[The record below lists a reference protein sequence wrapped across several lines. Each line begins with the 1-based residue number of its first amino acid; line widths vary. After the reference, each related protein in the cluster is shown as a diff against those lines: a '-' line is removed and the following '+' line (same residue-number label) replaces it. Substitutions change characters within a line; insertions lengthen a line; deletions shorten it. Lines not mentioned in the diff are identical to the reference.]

1 MDKAPTL
8 SQAAW
13 ASAKRTLAVV
23 GAFSLFINVLM
34 LTAPLFMLQV
44 YDRVLVSQSQSTL
57 FLLAVVAVGALIL
70 YGILDSIRGNIL
82 LRVGARF
89 DAMLAQ
95 PAFRTV
101 LERGSTAGPLRD
113 IDQLRAFFSSP
124 ALTAVFDA
132 PWSPLYLIIGYML
145 HPWLG
150 HVGLVGG
157 IILFALGLLNQRAAA
172 QPTREA
178 SRHMGAASSFAEQ
191 SARNR
196 DAIHAMGMIPALT
209 AIWKQSHDQGVGFQ
223 AQAGGRGAVIASSAK
238 TIRFIIQV
246 MVLAVGAGLAI
257 QQEITP
263 GVMIAASIILAR
275 ALAPVEQSIQGWRAL
290 VQARQ
295 SAARVEDFLADVTER
310 EPTTPLPPPEG
321 RLEVS
326 GLYVVPPN
334 AQNAVVHNVSF
345 AIEPGTILGI
355 TGPSGSGKSS
365 LLRALAGIWQPRAGV
380 VRLDGVNLH
389 EWPREECGQY
399 VGYLPQAV
407 ELFNAT
413 VAQNIARFQM
423 TEDGIVEAA
432 QAAHAHDLI
441 LKLPGGYDAP
451 VGASGEQISGG
462 QRQRVALARA
472 LFGNPR
478 FILLDEPAANLDQ
491 AGEDALRKT
500 LAGLK
505 SRGASVL
512 IVAHQP
518 ALFSVTDQLMVMT
531 DGQITAMGPTADIL
545 RQITRRVEPEE
556 ARKQTDK
563 PASAQVALKAAGGG
577 KPAPRPKKSAVQIKP
592 VAGKPPKPKS

>member
-8 SQAAW
+8 PQAAW
-13 ASAKRTLAVV
+13 TVAKRTLAVV
-23 GAFSLFINVLM
+23 AIFSLFINVLM

-57 FLLAVVAVGALIL
+57 FLLAVVAIGALIL
-70 YGILDSIRGNIL
+70 YGILDSIRGNIV

-89 DAMLAQ
+89 DSMLAQ

-113 IDQLRAFFSSP
+113 IDQLRGFFSSP
-124 ALTAVFDA
+124 ALIAIFDA
-132 PWSPLYLIIGYML
+132 PWSPLYLAIGYML

-157 IILFALGLLNQRAAA
+157 LVLFGLGVLNQRTAAK
-172 QPTREA
+172 PTREA
-178 SRHMGAASSFAEQ
+178 SRHMGTASSFAEQ

-209 AIWKQSHDQGVGFQ
+209 AIWKQNHDQGVGFQ
-223 AQAGGRGAVIASSAK
+223 AQAGGRAAVISSSAK

-275 ALAPVEQSIQGWRAL
+275 ALAPIEQSIQGWRAL

-295 SAARVEDFLADVTER
+295 SAGRVDEFMADVTLP
-310 EPTTPLPPPEG
+310 EPTTPLPAPDG
-321 RLEVS
+321 KLDVS
-326 GLYVVPPN
+326 GLYVVPPGTK
-334 AQNAVVHNVSF
+334 AAVVHNVSF
-345 AIEPGTILGI
+345 SLEPGTILGI

-365 LLRALAGIWQPRAGV
+365 LLRALAGVWTPYGGS
-380 VRLDGVNLH
+380 VRLDGVNMH
-389 EWPREECGQY
+389 EWPRDECGQY

-407 ELFNAT
+407 ELFNAS
-413 VAQNIARFQM
+413 VAQNICRFQM
-423 TEDGIVEAA
+423 VQDGIVDAA
-432 QAAHAHDLI
+432 KAAHAHDAI
-441 LKLPGGYDAP
+441 LALSGGYDAP
-451 VGASGEQISGG
+451 VGAGGECISGG

-478 FILLDEPAANLDQ
+478 FVLLDEPTSNLDQ
-491 AGEDALRKT
+491 AGEEALRKT
-500 LAGLK
+500 LRGLK
-505 SRGASVL
+505 QRGATVL
-512 IVAHQP
+512 LVAHQP
-518 ALFSVTDQLMVMT
+518 ALFSVTDQLMVLVG
-531 DGQITAMGPTADIL
+531 GQIASMGPTAEVL
-545 RQITRRVEPEE
+545 REITRRVEPPEE
-556 ARKQTDK
+556 LKEAMETAKTRAGKQ
-563 PASAQVALKAAGGG
+563 SGAQVALKTAPNA
-577 KPAPRPKKSAVQIKP
+577 KPNA
-592 VAGKPPKPKS
+592 PPKTRPAS